1 MKKKSIAATSS
12 GDVTRII
19 LGRTRLVSNWR
30 IFVIL
35 LVVCVIILVT
45 TDVITRSRVFR
56 EYGMFSF
63 RPHTVQFHAVS
74 QPQKGVHISSPSFTI
89 SSTERSKIM
98 GLFDHE
104 LVGQNAKERKTD
116 AEQNK
121 SYKYSSSVYTTLK
134 SRNDLILIKQPPQGN
149 GTGSKQTEKEES
161 KKRFGRVTASTK
173 LGKIYSSTLQP
184 NDTRTG
190 KTLLQHRPASSLSV
204 SVTSSA
210 LTSPTL
216 TSPALASSK
225 WQTLENDHEDSLL
238 PHWLPLDK
246 NNRHLFVYSA
256 HYDDVDKVPF
266 VRVLASK
273 RGRQSI
279 PVVCI
284 YYNKGNYSHG
294 VGSIRA
300 ECRSFWLDRKQYRG
314 AYITCPLLSPSHRP
328 YAVSVFIM
336 NSSFTQDRNYTSI
349 RTNILLVTYSSDK
362 QFIENPKPKPLK
374 AEEQNKLQEKPG
386 FRALENG
393 RDYELK
399 FVDKSEDM
407 DLPVYKPKWN
417 IIKCLPAFH
426 SYIDMMN
433 VIQQVEISRLFGVE
447 HFIFYM
453 MSASEPVRSVLSY
466 YVRRGV
472 AEVYNWTLPLD
483 AKNYRYYDQ
492 ITCVQDCL
500 FRNLR
505 KSRYILFGDVDEIF
519 TPRSTDQLLPLLDKH
534 FNQQPECGAFLF
546 RNTFFDV
553 REKANY
559 TKFPNS
565 SYAKAHEMGMLL
577 TAERSRQIWSA
588 GT

>member
-1 MKKKSIAATSS
+1 MKKQSKAATSS
-12 GDVTRII
+12 GDVTRKI
-19 LGRTRLVSNWR
+19 LGRMRLAGNWR

-35 LVVCVIILVT
+35 LIVCVIILVT
-45 TDVITRSRVFR
+45 TDNVITRSQVFK
-56 EYGMFSF
+56 EYGMLSL
-63 RPHTVQFHAVS
+63 RPAHTVQFHAES
-74 QPQKGVHISSPSFTI
+74 QLQTGIHTSSPS
-89 SSTERSKIM
+89 SSITSEDLAASSQIR
-98 GLFDHE
+98 GLFDRE
-104 LVGQNAKERKTD
+104 LVGQNAKETKTD
-116 AEQNK
+116 SDQK
-121 SYKYSSSVYTTLK
+121 QSYNFSSSVKTSAKLE
-134 SRNDLILIKQPPQGN
+134 SRHDVIIKTQQLQET
-149 GTGSKQTEKEES
+149 GTGLTEES
-161 KKRFGRVTASTK
+161 KERAGRRKTTTK
-173 LGKIYSSTLQP
+173 VGRISSSTLQL
-184 NDTRTG
+184 NNARTG
-190 KTLLQHRPASSLSV
+190 KTLLQHTPAT
-204 SVTSSA
+204 VTSSA

-216 TSPALASSK
+216 TSPAMTSSK
-225 WQTLENDHEDSLL
+225 SQTLEKDSLL
-238 PHWLPLDK
+238 PHWVPLDK

-256 HYDDVDKVPF
+256 YYDDVDKVPF

-426 SYIDMMN
+426 SYTDMMN
-433 VIQQVEISRLFGVE
+433 VIQQVEISRMFGVE

-453 MSASEPVRSVLSY
+453 MSASEPVRIVLSH

-472 AEVYNWTLPLD
+472 AEVYNWTLPLN
-483 AKNYRYYDQ
+483 ARNYRYYDQ

-505 KSRYILFGDVDEIF
+505 KSRYILFGDADEIF
-519 TPRSTDQLLPLLDKH
+519 TP
-534 FNQQPECGAFLF
+534 
-546 RNTFFDV
+546 
-553 REKANY
+553 
-559 TKFPNS
+559 
-565 SYAKAHEMGMLL
+565 
-577 TAERSRQIWSA
+577 
-588 GT
+588 